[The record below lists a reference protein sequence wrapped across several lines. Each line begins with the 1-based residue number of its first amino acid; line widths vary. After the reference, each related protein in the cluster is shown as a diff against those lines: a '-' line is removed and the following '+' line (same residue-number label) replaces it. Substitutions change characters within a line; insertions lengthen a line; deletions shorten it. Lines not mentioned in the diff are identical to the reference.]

1 MIVIYQIFNYYR
13 DQDLSWRCRQRG
25 TGGETDKVTE
35 GQTEG
40 LDPDPCLTGHV
51 RGVGKG
57 ETGGKI
63 LHMKNQILLH
73 TYTHMRAHT
82 QSPPID

>member
-1 MIVIYQIFNYYR
+1 MGGSQSQDRQDAYR
-13 DQDLSWRCRQRG
+13 ARTC